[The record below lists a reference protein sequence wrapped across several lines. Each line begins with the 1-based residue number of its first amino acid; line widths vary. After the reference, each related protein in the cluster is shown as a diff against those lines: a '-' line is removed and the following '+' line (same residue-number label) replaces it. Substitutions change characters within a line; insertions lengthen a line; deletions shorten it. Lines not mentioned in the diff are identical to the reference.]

1 MMLTRTRTYTNTVS
15 CITLP
20 RLLNFSTSR
29 LLFNLQ
35 VFSASE
41 GCTDYNNGDGVHGS
55 HPGYLLENAAS
66 PNADSCIE
74 QCFNTPGCVY
84 ATYYATSTHCSLF
97 KTCTLGPHVD
107 APTTWR
113 MQPSTDLTWTVYGS
127 MFAPL
132 GATNGVVLG
141 TYRTTDMAVI
151 QPTGA
156 TAKFIT
162 VGPLTSRTAYRYHW
176 VHAVDNSGSTGN
188 SHTVGECEFYQHTKD
203 SLFQISEGDVVT
215 FNRVKGQTSLWVNG
229 ALALTYPFVSTADMR
244 FAVSSHGWGYVVVVV
259 VVVVHAVFVTH
270 L

>member
-1 MMLTRTRTYTNTVS
+1 MTHMVSTPRMMLTRTRTYTNTVS

-29 LLFNLQ
+29 LLSNLQ

-55 HPGYLLENAAS
+55 HPGYLLENADS

-113 MQPSTDLTWTVYGS
+113 MQRVTEEVVGGGGGGGGALSDIQFIKKHPKVTCSGPASEWNTETWYHVAVTRRQEQWS
-127 MFAPL
+127 L
-132 GATNGVVLG
+132 WKDGVE
-141 TYRTTDMAVI
+141 I
-151 QPTGA
+151 A
-156 TAKFIT
+156 TAIQRGSLRSDVQEPVH
-162 VGPLTSRTAYRYHW
+162 VGRS
-176 VHAVDNSGSTGN
+176 
-188 SHTVGECEFYQHTKD
+188 
-203 SLFQISEGDVVT
+203 
-215 FNRVKGQTSLWVNG
+215 
-229 ALALTYPFVSTADMR
+229 
-244 FAVSSHGWGYVVVVV
+244 
-259 VVVVHAVFVTH
+259 
-270 L
+270 